1 MRRCWSRGS
10 HSRSAPRPTLAAL
23 ERLEGSTAR
32 KFEDLLHATPGYAEL
47 GMSRL
52 SVLPPVFAYLTQL
65 AVATKEL
72 LALIEGLEAF
82 RGQQA
87 LSPETFDL
95 NKFLRC
101 FSHRLKHLLP
111 GSIVVDLDLRAAFPQ
126 VNADPCRSQQVLM
139 YLVDNA
145 SEAMPRGARL
155 TIASGDT
162 SVDDVHLCQRPN
174 AMVGT
179 HKPLRNGL
187 GRSRTWELSD
197 SIMRIH
203 TYPAR
208 QAKALQPDPI
218 RWR

>member
-1 MRRCWSRGS
+1 
-10 HSRSAPRPTLAAL
+10 
-23 ERLEGSTAR
+23 
-32 KFEDLLHATPGYAEL
+32 
-47 GMSRL
+47 MSRL

-162 SVDDVHLCQRPN
+162 SVDDAHLCQRPN

-187 GRSRTWELSD
+187 GRSRTWGIVRQHYAHTHISSAPGQGTSARPHPLALTFHEQVCNIVFDRLAPG
-197 SIMRIH
+197 SI
-203 TYPAR
+203 T
-208 QAKALQPDPI
+208 
-218 RWR
+218 